1 MNRMNTM
8 LWKAS
13 DLMNLS
19 FLIKLKHLVFAPKG
33 IVLLSHRRCMQN
45 LIATCEYLTQLSNE
59 EQADIESLNK
69 PFKIR
74 RALIKLSSVEIKIK
88 RVKANLIHFYG
99 SDERINMAIDN
110 LLNELTE
117 HIDSLE
123 SLSIEQE
130 LIGTEF
136 KSLELAA

>member
-1 MNRMNTM
+1 
-8 LWKAS
+8 
-13 DLMNLS
+13 
-19 FLIKLKHLVFAPKG
+19 
-33 IVLLSHRRCMQN
+33 MQN